1 MKRRV
6 YPAIVGRDPGRYG
19 GVNPPLRP
27 WSLAGGVYID
37 VAAVASAANL
47 NLREF
52 AQRVW
57 AELYAYDVT
66 SMAAEMS
73 YYFVLSMFPF
83 LIFLAAL
90 VGTLPFTGA
99 WDGVLNWIVIY
110 FPRQS
115 QAMVLDIILSLTD
128 GRTGFLSLGLLG
140 TAWAATSGLMCLMS
154 ALNVVYG
161 VKETRSFLHRLALAF
176 LMVLILA
183 VLLLST
189 FGLLTAGDW
198 FDRWVAARSLGL
210 LSAPLLWRVTRW
222 VITIILMG
230 GSIALL
236 DYTMPNLRKPWRKTV
251 PGVVFIVLGWLVS
264 TAGFNLYAEYLGTF
278 NKTYGVLGVFVILMV
293 WIYLSSL
300 IILAGAV
307 MNAELRKT
315 QPRVSVA

>member
-1 MKRRV
+1 M
-6 YPAIVGRDPGRYG
+6 A
-19 GVNPPLRP
+19 
-27 WSLAGGVYID
+27 S
-37 VAAVASAANL
+37 VASAANL
-47 NLREF
+47 SFREL
-52 AQRVW
+52 ARRVW
-57 AELYAYDVT
+57 ADLYAGDVT
-66 SMAAEMS
+66 SLAAEMS
-73 YYFVLSMFPF
+73 YYFVLSIFPF

-99 WDGVLNWIVIY
+99 WNGVLNWIVIY

-140 TAWAATSGLMCLMS
+140 TGWAATSGLLCLMS

-176 LMVLILA
+176 LMVLVLA

-189 FGLLTAGDW
+189 FGLVTAGDW
-198 FDRWVAARSLGL
+198 FDRWVAARSMGL
-210 LSAPLLWRVTRW
+210 LSVPVLWRGTRW
-222 VITIILMG
+222 TISVILLG
-230 GSIALL
+230 VGIALL
-236 DYTMPNLRKPWRKTV
+236 DWTMPNLRRPWRKTV
-251 PGVVFIVLGWLVS
+251 PGVVFVVLAWLLS
-264 TAGFNLYAEYLGTF
+264 TAAFNLYVQYVGTF

-307 MNAELRKT
+307 INAQLRKMAKRCAT
-315 QPRVSVA
+315 AA

>member
-1 MKRRV
+1 
-6 YPAIVGRDPGRYG
+6 
-19 GVNPPLRP
+19 
-27 WSLAGGVYID
+27 
-37 VAAVASAANL
+37 
-47 NLREF
+47 
-52 AQRVW
+52 
-57 AELYAYDVT
+57 
-66 SMAAEMS
+66 MS

-99 WDGVLNWIVIY
+99 WNGVLNWIVIY

-128 GRTGFLSLGLLG
+128 GRTGFLSLGLIG
-140 TAWAATSGLMCLMS
+140 TAWAATNGLMCLMS

-161 VKETRSFLHRLALAF
+161 VKETRRFLHRLALAF
-176 LMVLILA
+176 LMMLVLA

-189 FGLLTAGDW
+189 FGLLTAGGW
-198 FDRWVAARSLGL
+198 FDRWVAARSMGL
-210 LSAPLLWRVTRW
+210 LSAPLLWRITRW
-222 VITIILMG
+222 IITIILMG
-230 GSIALL
+230 MSIALF
-236 DYTMPNLRKPWRKTV
+236 DYTMPNLRRPWRRTV
-251 PGVVFIVLGWLVS
+251 PGAIFIVLGWLVS

-307 MNAELRKT
+307 INSQLRKMT
-315 QPRVSVA
+315 AGNNAASGTRAATESPSSSKPMLWN